1 MSERLPVFP
10 LDLVMAPGGRLP
22 LRIFEP
28 RYLHMV
34 KTCMREEHGFVVVA
48 SDGEGFAPMG
58 CLCQI
63 VDFDQLPDDCLGL
76 TAAGDSQAQLSNPA
90 RDEQGLWWAD
100 IEALPPES
108 DLEPG
113 EPEADLVNLLVSLNG
128 HPAVSELALEI
139 DYESLS
145 EVTWRLIELLPFETD
160 VKQSLIET
168 SDVAFRAE
176 RLREALNELQS
187 ESDG

>member
-34 KTCMREEHGFVVVA
+34 KTCMREGHGFVVVA
-48 SDGEGFAPMG
+48 SDGDGFAPMG
-58 CLCQI
+58 CLCRI
-63 VDFDQLPDDCLGL
+63 VDFDQLPDGCLGL
-76 TAAGDSQAQLSNPA
+76 TAAGDSQVQLASPE
-90 RDEQGLWWAD
+90 RDEQGLWWAETD
-100 IEALPPES
+100 VMAPETDVMPTEA
-108 DLEPG
+108 
-113 EPEADLVNLLVSLNG
+113 EADLVNLLVSLNG
-128 HPAVSELALEI
+128 HPAVAELELEI

-160 VKQSLIET
+160 TKQMLIEIA
-168 SDVAFRAE
+168 DVGNRAE
-176 RLREALNELQS
+176 RLREALAELQS
-187 ESDG
+187 ESGQ